1 MDAESSQAC
10 MEDAEP
16 IRSVTCS
23 REERHVLQLCAQ
35 PTHCEREDRPRA
47 VASVT
52 AMRRCRSARPSWRD
66 PAPAPAVSTVRF
78 SHKPIETLLSSLYA
92 YSVVHC
98 SLSRPQMCKRI
109 HHNCQKSGETTSD
122 IAWSMVHLEETPGGA
137 HLRYPAS
144 ASLSNEERRPGGAI
158 SGASGRLQAGLAR
171 RLAGCV

>member
-10 MEDAEP
+10 KEDAEP

-52 AMRRCRSARPSWRD
+52 AMRRCRSARPSRRD
-66 PAPAPAVSTVRF
+66 PAPAPAVYRTVRF
-78 SHKPIETLLSSLYA
+78 SHKPVETLLYA
-92 YSVVHC
+92 YSVLC

-109 HHNCQKSGETTSD
+109 NHSCQKSGD
-122 IAWSMVHLEETPGGA
+122 DHRMEETQK
-137 HLRYPAS
+137 RPA
-144 ASLSNEERRPGGAI
+144 RRPAGSI
-158 SGASGRLQAGLAR
+158 CVTASRMLKMRHYALKSCVEATGRGYKR
-171 RLAGCV
+171 G